1 MYALN
6 RIIQHHSGMPI
17 IKIEEDNAALIVSGI
32 TATFLLMCL
41 ILLLCHR
48 KRKYSHERQFTL
60 NGRNI
65 AQFEPTSKF
74 SVTNKLCP

>member
-1 MYALN
+1 
-6 RIIQHHSGMPI
+6 MPI

-65 AQFEPTSKF
+65 AQFEPTSE
-74 SVTNKLCP
+74 SRE